1 MLCRDFMA
9 IKCAQGREKHSARY
23 TAGAQH
29 VATTRWLRGHQG
41 EMGGSPPRAT
51 GGGQRI
57 RYGQSLPRARAGL
70 AESRAPFCPGAP
82 ECQGRAE
89 RVRPVANSGGCHGKA
104 APTRFPVPGGLLS
117 LPSSNSSTQRVFHL
131 PLLSSSM
138 CEMGIKKKHLLR
150 WTDERIN
157 FITHAKIYYFILFYF
172 FRANLWHMQVPGLGV
187 KSELQLPAYTTA
199 HGNIGYLGH

>member
-9 IKCAQGREKHSARY
+9 IKCAQEREKHSARY

-29 VATTRWLRGHQG
+29 VATKVTPSRPQPDGSGGTKGKWEAHRLVPLGVEKESDTAGCRGQG
-41 EMGGSPPRAT
+41 
-51 GGGQRI
+51 
-57 RYGQSLPRARAGL
+57 RAGL
-70 AESRAPFCPGAP
+70 AESIAPFCPGAP
-82 ECQGRAE
+82 ECQGREE

-138 CEMGIKKKHLLR
+138 CEMGI
-150 WTDERIN
+150 
-157 FITHAKIYYFILFYF
+157 
-172 FRANLWHMQVPGLGV
+172 
-187 KSELQLPAYTTA
+187 
-199 HGNIGYLGH
+199 

>member
-89 RVRPVANSGGCHGKA
+89 RVRPVANSCD
-104 APTRFPVPGGLLS
+104 RF
-117 LPSSNSSTQRVFHL
+117 
-131 PLLSSSM
+131 
-138 CEMGIKKKHLLR
+138 
-150 WTDERIN
+150 
-157 FITHAKIYYFILFYF
+157 
-172 FRANLWHMQVPGLGV
+172 
-187 KSELQLPAYTTA
+187 LPAMLFSRPSFSWARTPSLLISWGRSRTA
-199 HGNIGYLGH
+199 GVTSAALP